1 MILKFKC
8 PYSEWFLT
16 VISDYYFSLFFQLK
30 WRLREGQG
38 EAIYEIGVEDNGV
51 LAGLSSSEMTASL
64 QTLRQMALS
73 LGATTTILRERWLED
88 TDADTDGSSSN
99 DSLNGN
105 TMADQR
111 KVVEVLVR
119 KVRC

>member
-1 MILKFKC
+1 ML
-8 PYSEWFLT
+8 
-16 VISDYYFSLFFQLK
+16 QLK

-64 QTLRQMALS
+64 QTLREMALS
-73 LGATTTILRERWLED
+73 LGATTTILRERCLDD

-105 TMADQR
+105 TVIDQR

-119 KVRC
+119 KVRLQG